1 MDDTPV
7 DKNSEAWR
15 LECEARH
22 VLGLKDKKSRT
33 AYLGRIRTKRGD
45 QAAEVLE
52 GAVYRA
58 WKLSKQETA

>member
-1 MDDTPV
+1 MDDALIDTW
-7 DKNSEAWR
+7 SEAWR

-22 VLGLKDKKSRT
+22 VLNLKDKRSRI
-33 AYLGRIRTKRGD
+33 AYITRVRDKRGI
-45 QAAEVLE
+45 QAAEILE

>member
-1 MDDTPV
+1 MDDTPI
-7 DKNSEAWR
+7 DTWSEAWR

-22 VLGLKDKKSRT
+22 VLSLKDKKTRN
-33 AYLGRIRTKRGD
+33 AYLGRIRAKRGD
-45 QAAEVLE
+45 QAADILE

>member
-1 MDDTPV
+1 MM
-7 DKNSEAWR
+7 SSMI
-15 LECEARH
+15 
-22 VLGLKDKKSRT
+22 LGLKDKKSRT

>member
-15 LECEARH
+15 LECEARY

-45 QAAEVLE
+45 QAADILE
-52 GAVYRA
+52 GAVHRA

>member
-1 MDDTPV
+1 
-7 DKNSEAWR
+7 
-15 LECEARH
+15 
-22 VLGLKDKKSRT
+22 
-33 AYLGRIRTKRGD
+33 LGRIRTKRGD

>member
-1 MDDTPV
+1 MDDAPIDTW
-7 DKNSEAWR
+7 SEAWR

-22 VLGLKDKKSRT
+22 VLSLKDKRSRI
-33 AYLGRIRTKRGD
+33 AYITRVRDKRGIKS
-45 QAAEVLE
+45 AEILE